1 MTLMLNSP
9 GQDVGE
15 PEVTPESTQRSGL
28 LTVLSQLLLIA
39 LAGLYLAGMVWL
51 YTLLPWLALIATA
64 VAVGIILSGFFS
76 RVRTPPPDC

>member
-1 MTLMLNSP
+1 MLNSP

-15 PEVTPESTQRSGL
+15 PEVTPEPTQSKHSSGL